1 MPAILSPHAA
11 VPVIDTERLMLRGHR
26 LEDFS
31 ACAAMWGDSEVT
43 RYIGG
48 KPFSPEEVW
57 TKVLRYVGHWSLLG
71 FGYWVIQEKLSGRF
85 VGEVG
90 FADFKR
96 DIKPSLEGVPE
107 IGWVLAS
114 WASGKGLATEEV
126 RAAVQWSA
134 TRFRWARTV
143 CLINPENIKSIRVAE
158 KCGYK
163 RYEHATYKGHAVLM
177 FERLDSSG
185 ARLDPTDVPGQLGN

>member
-11 VPVIDTERLMLRGHR
+11 VPVIDTDRLTLRGHR

-114 WASGKGLATEEV
+114 WASGKGLATEAV
-126 RAAVQWSA
+126 RAAV
-134 TRFRWARTV
+134 
-143 CLINPENIKSIRVAE
+143 
-158 KCGYK
+158 
-163 RYEHATYKGHAVLM
+163 EHATYKGHAVLM